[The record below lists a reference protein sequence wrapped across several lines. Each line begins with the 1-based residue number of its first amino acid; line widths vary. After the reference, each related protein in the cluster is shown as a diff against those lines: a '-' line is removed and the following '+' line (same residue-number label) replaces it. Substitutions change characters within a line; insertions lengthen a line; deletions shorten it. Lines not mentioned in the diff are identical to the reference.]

1 MNNKFTGQFLKATG
15 IRAIKTVC
23 QAAIAGIGTA
33 AVMGNVDWVYVLSS
47 SAVAGI
53 LSVLTSVSVGLPEVN
68 FPTDGWEE

>member
-1 MNNKFTGQFLKATG
+1 MNKFTSQFLKAMG
-15 IRAIKTVC
+15 IRAIKTIC

-68 FPTDGWEE
+68 FPSANGEI